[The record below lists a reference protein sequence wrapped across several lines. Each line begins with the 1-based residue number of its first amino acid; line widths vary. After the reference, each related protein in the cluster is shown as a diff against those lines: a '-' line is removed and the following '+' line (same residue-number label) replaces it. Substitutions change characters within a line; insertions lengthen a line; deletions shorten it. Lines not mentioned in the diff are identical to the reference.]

1 MVLCS
6 VHFII
11 KIILKICE
19 GSELKQTGF
28 PAALGQGDP
37 PSPSGGGEEAP
48 TVARQDPHLC
58 TSLSLLVHTESRPP
72 KANVL

>member
-1 MVLCS
+1 MVLCY

-11 KIILKICE
+11 KIILKIYE

-28 PAALGQGDP
+28 PAALGRGDP

-48 TVARQDPHLC
+48 AVARAGP